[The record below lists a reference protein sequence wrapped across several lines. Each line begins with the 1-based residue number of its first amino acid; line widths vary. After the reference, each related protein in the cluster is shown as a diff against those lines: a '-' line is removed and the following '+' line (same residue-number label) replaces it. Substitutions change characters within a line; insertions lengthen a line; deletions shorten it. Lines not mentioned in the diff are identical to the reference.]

1 MKPKKFNP
9 YPEIESL
16 RSENVDIVSNYHG
29 LYKET
34 TKDYVIYSCF
44 GEVASDQFIVN
55 LLKSYQ
61 SSRVAII
68 TTRNYPDWIS
78 QTYNCKFFKIST
90 AYAYYTTE
98 MPNVPVEF
106 NRTFE
111 KVLLS
116 LNNRAHWNRQA
127 LYQFGLKFNLLD
139 RWYFSYLLTDQFNR
153 FNINNQ
159 RLLYDNINNIIG
171 HTWFNSDLDLEKAH
185 QKLPYKIDNF
195 VDNDWGPGSIDFY
208 EKSFCSF
215 VNETYFDENHNVFF
229 TEKTMKPLAYGH
241 PMLLFSSA
249 GALVELKTLGFETY
263 NSIFDESY
271 DNIKSSQL
279 RFETLLK
286 QVLVLCDQ
294 SQNTLNAM
302 YEKIKPVL
310 QHNHNYF
317 WNHLH
322 QRYLKDILHIKEEI
336 IDFFKL

>member
-1 MKPKKFNP
+1 MTPKQLNP

-34 TKDYVIYSCF
+34 TKDLVIYSCL
-44 GEVASDQFIVN
+44 GEVASNQFIVG
-55 LLKSYQ
+55 LLESYQ

-68 TTRNYPDWIS
+68 TSRTYPDWIS
-78 QTYNCKFFKIST
+78 QTYNCKFFKIPT

-98 MPNVPVEF
+98 MPNVPVGF
-106 NRTFE
+106 DRTFE

-116 LNNRAHWNRQA
+116 LNNRAQWNRQA

-139 RWYFSYLLTDQFNR
+139 RWYFSYLLHDR
-153 FNINNQ
+153 FDLNNQ
-159 RLLYDNINNIIG
+159 RCLYDNTNNIIDN
-171 HTWFNSDLDLEKAH
+171 TWYNSNLDLEKAY

-195 VDNDWGPGSIDFY
+195 VDNDWGPGNINFY

-215 VNETYFDENHNVFF
+215 VNETYIDENYNVHF

-249 GALVELKTLGFETY
+249 GALTELKTLGFETY

-271 DNIKSSQL
+271 DNIESPQL
-279 RFETLLK
+279 RFEALLR
-286 QVLVLCDQ
+286 QVFVLCDQ
-294 SQNTLNAM
+294 SEQTLNAM

-317 WNHLH
+317 WHHLY

-336 IDFFKL
+336 IDFFEL

>member
-1 MKPKKFNP
+1 MKPKKLNP

-16 RSENVDIVSNYHG
+16 RSENVDVINSYCK
-29 LYKET
+29 LYTET
-34 TKDYVIYSCF
+34 TKDYVIYATSLSDV
-44 GEVASDQFIVN
+44 ESDQDIVD
-55 LLKSYQ
+55 LLESYQ

-106 NRTFE
+106 DRTFE
-111 KVLLS
+111 KILLS
-116 LNNRAHWNRQA
+116 LNNRAQWNRQA
-127 LYQFGLKFNLLD
+127 LYQFALKFNLLD
-139 RWYFSYLLTDQFNR
+139 RWYFSYLLHDR
-153 FNINNQ
+153 FNLNNQ

-171 HTWFNSDLDLEKAH
+171 NTWYNSDLDLDHAY

-208 EKSFCSF
+208 GKSFCSF
-215 VNETYFDENHNVFF
+215 VNETYIDENHNVHF

-249 GALVELKTLGFETY
+249 GALVELQTLGFETY

-271 DNIKSSQL
+271 DNIESPQL
-279 RFETLLK
+279 RFETLLR

-310 QHNHNYF
+310 QYNHNYF
-317 WNHLH
+317 WNHFH